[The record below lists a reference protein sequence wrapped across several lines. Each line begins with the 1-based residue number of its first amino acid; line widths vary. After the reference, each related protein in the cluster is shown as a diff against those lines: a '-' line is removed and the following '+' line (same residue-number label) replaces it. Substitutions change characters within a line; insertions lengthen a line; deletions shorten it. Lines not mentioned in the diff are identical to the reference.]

1 MNRSCLFLLAVVGRW
16 SLCFRVSRGACTAL
30 TTGWKALYTAG
41 LQSSCS
47 LPLLSPWLRWDVCS
61 ARPKNAIKDNNKQEK
76 ENKHR
81 GKDKGTKVQKR
92 HVCALPQSCSGQ
104 TCILQKFQWHVT
116 VKALLNALAKGS
128 FLHSYIFLQLHLFFV
143 IFEEK
148 LLLYSYISFGSKYAF
163 VIFKEDLLLYSYFFF
178 KIRYLYFH
186 FQGLVFIF
194 LYFLCNLIYFCHF
207 QGGGSRGCFWGSAWY
222 FGLRLTGDYN
232 IYI

>member
-1 MNRSCLFLLAVVGRW
+1 MNRSCLFLLAVVGRR
-16 SLCFRVSRGACTAL
+16 SFCFRVSRGACTAL
-30 TTGWKALYTAG
+30 TAGWKALYTAG

-128 FLHSYIFLQLHLFFV
+128 FLHSYIVFA
-143 IFEEK
+143 I
-148 LLLYSYISFGSKYAF
+148 AF
-163 VIFKEDLLLYSYFFF
+163 I
-178 KIRYLYFH
+178 
-186 FQGLVFIF
+186 
-194 LYFLCNLIYFCHF
+194 FCHF
-207 QGGGSRGCFWGSAWY
+207 RGEVVVIFL
-222 FGLRLTGDYN
+222 FFL
-232 IYI
+232 

>member
-30 TTGWKALYTAG
+30 TAGWKALYTAG

-61 ARPKNAIKDNNKQEK
+61 ARPQKCNKRRKQTRKGNEYK
-76 ENKHR
+76 

-92 HVCALPQSCSGQ
+92 QICALPQSCSGQ

-128 FLHSYIFLQLHLFFV
+128 FLHSYIFLQLLLFFV

-148 LLLYSYISFGSKYAF
+148 LLLYSYISFASKYAF
-163 VIFKEDLLLYSYFFF
+163 VIFKEDLLLYSYFSF
-178 KIRYLYFH
+178 KIRYLFFH
-186 FQGLVFIF
+186 FQGLVVIIF
-194 LYFLCNLIYFCHF
+194 LYFL
-207 QGGGSRGCFWGSAWY
+207 
-222 FGLRLTGDYN
+222 YN
-232 IYI
+232 